1 MAEIKEK
8 LPTTLNRGSMSAD
21 EFLCWLVFDFLNEED
36 IDFQGDD
43 LFKDSELLPVFLDW
57 LCSSVDLREDDEL
70 VSIIERDS
78 GYIYIVEDEGNQ
90 AFI

>member
-8 LPTTLNRGSMSAD
+8 LPSTLNRDSMGAD

-43 LFKDSELLPVFLDW
+43 LFKDDELLPVFLDW
-57 LCSSVDLREDDEL
+57 LCESVDLRKDDEL

-78 GYIYIVEDEGNQ
+78 GYKYVIEDGGNQ
-90 AFI
+90 SFI